1 MLFLRIILYSYVVAT
16 LLVALRLGWHMV
28 FKLDRYDWR
37 YSKGDI
43 WLNFGLSVAL
53 WPLLLMKRRTHRPA
67 EKPDEALARPTP
79 TLDPTK
85 LFSNPYGT
93 AARARLRDNPPR
105 CGTVIRYRQ
114 ADGFTTA
121 FGEFLFRAEAV
132 ERVLIN
138 RIRESPH
145 LQNDDEGAILNW
157 VRHRNREPSEPTD
170 VPAVWCFRFTAD
182 GLIRAGEGKV
192 RCLKCEETF
201 PTGALIPRDD
211 HGRPGW
217 NMNQLM
223 CQHGHEL
230 LVVDKIHIMI

>member
-1 MLFLRIILYSYVVAT
+1 MLSIFLYSYAAAT
-16 LLVALRLGWHMV
+16 LLVALCLGWHMV

-43 WLNFGLSVAL
+43 WKEFGLYVLL
-53 WPLLLMKRRTHRPA
+53 WPLVLMMKLRTRRPA
-67 EKPDEALARPTP
+67 EIPDDAPARRGP
-79 TLDPTK
+79 TLDPAK

-114 ADGFTTA
+114 TDGFTTA

-132 ERVLIN
+132 ERILID
-138 RIRESPH
+138 RIRELPH
-145 LQNDDEGAILNW
+145 RENEDDGAILNW
-157 VRHRNREPSEPTD
+157 VRHRDRGLSEPTD
-170 VPAVWCFRFTAD
+170 VPVTWRFRFAAD
-182 GLIRAGEGKV
+182 ELIREGEGKV

-217 NMNQLM
+217 NLNQLN
-223 CQHGHEL
+223 CQRGHEL
-230 LVVDKIHIMI
+230 LVVDKMHIMI